1 LPFLIL
7 TTFLIT
13 ICLFLSFSV
22 KGNKTDLK
30 DYVVSFLLLESIL
43 IGVFC
48 SLDLLL
54 FYIFFEAV
62 LIPMYFI
69 VGRFGSR
76 SRKIRASYLLFI
88 YTLFSSI
95 IMFLAILYLYSLVGT
110 TNLLSLSAV
119 KIEPLIEK
127 ICWIAF
133 FFSFA
138 VKMPLVPFHIWLP
151 EAHCEAP
158 TAGSVIL
165 AGILLKLGGY
175 GFIRFSLLL
184 FPNASAF
191 FSPLIFL
198 ISIIGTV
205 YSSITTLQQVDLKKV
220 IAYSSVG
227 HMGVVTIGIFCSSP
241 QGILGSIYLMLAH
254 GITSSGLF
262 LLIGLLYD
270 KYGTRIIKY
279 YGGLFHTM
287 PIFSVTFLIFTMAN
301 LGLPGTSNFIG
312 EFLIFIG
319 CFGINSW
326 SCFFCGSSLILG
338 AGYSLWLSN
347 RLLFGNIKYDILK
360 TFKDFDRKDFWIFL
374 PLIFL
379 TIFLGIFPDCILNII
394 KSSKI
399 I

>member
-1 LPFLIL
+1 
-7 TTFLIT
+7 
-13 ICLFLSFSV
+13 
-22 KGNKTDLK
+22 
-30 DYVVSFLLLESIL
+30 
-43 IGVFC
+43 
-48 SLDLLL
+48 
-54 FYIFFEAV
+54 
-62 LIPMYFI
+62 
-69 VGRFGSR
+69 
-76 SRKIRASYLLFI
+76 
-88 YTLFSSI
+88 
-95 IMFLAILYLYSLVGT
+95 
-110 TNLLSLSAV
+110 
-119 KIEPLIEK
+119 
-127 ICWIAF
+127 
-133 FFSFA
+133 
-138 VKMPLVPFHIWLP
+138 
-151 EAHCEAP
+151 
-158 TAGSVIL
+158 L

-319 CFGINSW
+319 CFGINS
-326 SCFFCGSSLILG
+326 
-338 AGYSLWLSN
+338 
-347 RLLFGNIKYDILK
+347 
-360 TFKDFDRKDFWIFL
+360 
-374 PLIFL
+374 
-379 TIFLGIFPDCILNII
+379 
-394 KSSKI
+394 
-399 I
+399 